1 MLILLSVVW
10 WTFFLSSLNWIN
22 SSSNTPCCLLIAF
35 HTCRTLLHSFETRPG
50 HRPGQVIG
58 SRVRWVDP
66 GQPKKKQ
73 LLCSWCL
80 ITRIIGGSKFAIV
93 TGCPSC
99 PVRHSFLNQSMSD
112 YYRISM
118 RHYPSCYRSW
128 EEYIYIYIYIYI
140 YQPSNWHRRCASI
153 LLFLLSYTTPTS
165 QPIDFKDLLI
175 FYLISNIFFKN
186 NLTLKNYCK
195 HTTSSITT
203 A

>member
-1 MLILLSVVW
+1 VW
-10 WTFFLSSLNWIN
+10 ERIK
-22 SSSNTPCCLLIAF
+22 
-35 HTCRTLLHSFETRPG
+35 HSFETRPG
-50 HRPGQVIG
+50 HRPGQVIE
-58 SRVRWVDP
+58 SWVRWVDP
-66 GQPKKKQ
+66 GWPGSTNKKQ
-73 LLCSWCL
+73 LFCSWCL

-93 TGCPSC
+93 IGYLSC
-99 PVRHSFLNQSMSD
+99 PVRHSFLNQSMSN
-112 YYRISM
+112 YYRISTCY
-118 RHYPSCYRSW
+118 YPSCYKIWQYINLSSRSW

-140 YQPSNWHRRCASI
+140 SASNWHRRCAST

-186 NLTLKNYCK
+186 TLTLKNYCK